1 MHNSPMSNS
10 AQQTEPIEERI
21 GSMVGKI
28 FVLMLCAMLLWG
40 YSTAFLAQIG
50 LI

>member
-1 MHNSPMSNS
+1 
-10 AQQTEPIEERI
+10 
-21 GSMVGKI
+21 VKI